1 MKARSLDPQRLDV
14 AAAAAEGALLA
25 STWPLASLGRLVDGP
40 AGDGQVEWS
49 AQFASRK
56 LPGGAPQPWL
66 HLQARTHVWRD
77 CQRCLQP
84 VVLHVAVDRTFRFVA
99 DEETAAALDADSDED
114 LLVLSHAFD
123 LRELVED
130 ELLLELPL
138 VPRHESCPQPLPVAA
153 DPQPVAPEH
162 PFAALAALK
171 RPADP

>member
-14 AAAAAEGALLA
+14 AAAAAEGTRLA
-25 STWPLASLGRLVDGP
+25 STWPLAALARLIDGP

-49 AQFASRK
+49 AQFASRA

-66 HLQARTHVWRD
+66 HLQARTRIWRD

-84 VVLHVAVDRTFRFVA
+84 VALHVAVDRTFRFVA
-99 DEETAAALDADSDED
+99 DEATAAALDADSDED
-114 LLVLSHAFD
+114 LLVLSRAFD

-138 VPRHESCPQPLPVAA
+138 VPRHETCPQPLPATA
-153 DPQPVAPEH
+153 QAQPAAPEH

-171 RPADP
+171 RSTGP